1 MRPPS
6 EPLTATQLRKES
18 SVGTPPRSLSRR
30 SGRQGT
36 KRDGIGSCHAS
47 PPGDK
52 AAGESYCVSIYL
64 THARHESPGQ
74 HLGNNNARQHP
85 HRCFSLRVIVSL
97 PLPTITEAVPSRR
110 RPYFRPYHR
119 HICNDPPGKSGSSS
133 GQCRL
138 PRVVLRITSDL
149 PPPVRC
155 APSSPSPFPIPTYKR
170 AAAIIYA
177 ATSRAYIAKPGP

>member
-1 MRPPS
+1 MDEGSTACLRSCALHEAIWRSIDVHRQMRPPS

-97 PLPTITEAVPSRR
+97 CPQSRR
-110 RPYFRPYHR
+110 PFRPGA
-119 HICNDPPGKSGSSS
+119 DPTFVLITATSATTRLESLARPLGSVVCRGSSS
-133 GQCRL
+133 G
-138 PRVVLRITSDL
+138 
-149 PPPVRC
+149 
-155 APSSPSPFPIPTYKR
+155 
-170 AAAIIYA
+170 
-177 ATSRAYIAKPGP
+177 